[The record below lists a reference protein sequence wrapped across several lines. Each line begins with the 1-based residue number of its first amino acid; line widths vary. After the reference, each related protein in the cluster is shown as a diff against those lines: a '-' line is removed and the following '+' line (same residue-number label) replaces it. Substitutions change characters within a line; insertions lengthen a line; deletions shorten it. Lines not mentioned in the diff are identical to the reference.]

1 MDKADRV
8 RAVENGNGIQFLI
21 NSAYT
26 ILNNPIYVIDI
37 NYNLLAY
44 TNVSIDDPN
53 WNEITTMG
61 SFSPETLE
69 KLANEGLIES
79 ITNADKTVVLR
90 NDQLKYAKMAG
101 HIFNKD
107 NIEVG
112 IAMMTE
118 SNVPFDAE
126 SVAAFETLTAKITD
140 EIKTY
145 DYFTML
151 AMTLH
156 EDKINQLLDG
166 AVKNPIL
173 YNPQAQVLYND
184 FDDYLYVAVVSVE
197 RYDILENVYR
207 NRLEYFKSM
216 LKTMFP
222 FYKYSVYC
230 DFIVILMSSKNKK
243 YGGTQFFNV
252 QADLFERNGFFV
264 GTSESFENIYELRIY
279 YDQAVTALTNGI
291 RNKDGRRFF
300 SQSTK

>member
-1 MDKADRV
+1 MDKADRI
-8 RAVENGNGIQFLI
+8 RAVANGNGLQFLL

-53 WNEITTMG
+53 WNEIITMG
-61 SFSPETLE
+61 SYSPETLD
-69 KLANEGLIES
+69 KLANEGLIEN

-90 NDQLKYAKMAG
+90 NEQLKYAKMAG
-101 HIFNKD
+101 HFFNRD

-118 SNVPFDAE
+118 CNAPFDAE
-126 SVAAFETLTAKITD
+126 NTAAFETLTEKITD
-140 EIKTY
+140 EIRTY
-145 DYFTML
+145 DYFTIL
-151 AMTLH
+151 GMTLH
-156 EDKINQLLDG
+156 EDKINLLLDG
-166 AVKNPIL
+166 AVNNPIL

-184 FDDYLYVAVVSVE
+184 FDDYLYVAVVSVDQ
-197 RYDILENVYR
+197 YDILENVHR

-216 LKTMFP
+216 LKSMFP
-222 FYKYSVYC
+222 FYKYSVYS

-243 YGGTQFFNV
+243 YGGTPFFNLE
-252 QADLFERNGFFV
+252 AELFKRNGFCV
-264 GTSESFENIYELRIY
+264 GISDSFENIYELRLY

-300 SQSTK
+300 TIA